1 MEVPGDVPAVIMP
14 DNGSIEA
21 TAVLLLL
28 QLPPAVVSVSTLV
41 VPSHMLVTPVIADG
55 AALTVI
61 GNKVLHPLARV

>member
-1 MEVPGDVPAVIMP
+1 MSGNEPAVTIP
-14 DNGSIEA
+14 DNGSIA